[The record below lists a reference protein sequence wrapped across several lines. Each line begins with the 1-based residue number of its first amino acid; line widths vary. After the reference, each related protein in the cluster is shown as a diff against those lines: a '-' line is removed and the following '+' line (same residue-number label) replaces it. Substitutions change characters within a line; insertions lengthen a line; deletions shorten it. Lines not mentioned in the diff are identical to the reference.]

1 MSPTMHHVFGT
12 NKNSF
17 RLIIPMGD
25 EWLTPMGDEFIG
37 RTADGKPW
45 EGYII
50 IGIEAIRCEMA
61 FQPTISTESGPQNG

>member
-1 MSPTMHHVFGT
+1 MHHVFGT

-17 RLIIPMGD
+17 RLIIPMED
-25 EWLTPMGDEFIG
+25 DRVTLMGDEFIG

-50 IGIEAIRCEMA
+50 IGIEAIRCEKA
-61 FQPTISTESGPQNG
+61 FQPTISTESGPQIG